1 MLAKLKQNIVEILL
15 LAIIVLVGVDL
26 IAVLAIAA

>member
-1 MLAKLKQNIVEILL
+1 MLAKIKQNIVELLL

-26 IAVLAIAA
+26 IAVLASAS